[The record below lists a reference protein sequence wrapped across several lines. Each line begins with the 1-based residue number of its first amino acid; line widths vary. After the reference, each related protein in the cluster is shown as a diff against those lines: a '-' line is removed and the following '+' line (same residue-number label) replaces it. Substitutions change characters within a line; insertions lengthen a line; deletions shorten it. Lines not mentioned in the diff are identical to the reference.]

1 MSDFHADSLTSAPSA
16 DASPP
21 DDAPARPATPRALF
35 MACTALSLQG
45 FGGVMAI
52 VQRELVERHRWYTP
66 AQFVEEWAVAQILPG
81 PNSLNLTM
89 ALGERYFGW
98 RGALAAV
105 AGMLLAP
112 MLALLAMAVLYARL
126 ADLPAV
132 QGALRGMGAVA
143 AGLITATGLKLVPA
157 LRTNAMGQMAC
168 AVVGAATFVA
178 VVVLHL
184 PLLGILL
191 TVGCSAWGWAWWRL
205 WRTAQ
210 ARRSASSGA
219 QP

>member
-1 MSDFHADSLTSAPSA
+1 
-16 DASPP
+16 
-21 DDAPARPATPRALF
+21 
-35 MACTALSLQG
+35 
-45 FGGVMAI
+45 

-112 MLALLAMAVLYARL
+112 TLALLAMAVLYARL

-132 QGALRGMGAVA
+132 QGALRGMG
-143 AGLITATGLKLVPA
+143 
-157 LRTNAMGQMAC
+157 AMGQMAC